1 MRGQLTEELLQSITS
16 DTERV
21 RAAFVSS
28 EGLRA
33 TSGDEQERVWAAAVM
48 VVTDRR
54 VLFVTDI
61 GESGTETTGLPYGEL
76 AAVSL
81 QDGRTLECTTTEG
94 TAWRFSLP
102 ETDSDTVDA
111 VCRHCLWVGE
121 LRSRLVSCRNDVE
134 LGAGS
139 IESSATEMEWDT
151 AESTYERLRR
161 QLDRLICAVQWT
173 EPIDE
178 EVIAPELTSMERT
191 LESACARLFIEQ
203 ANSQLSLGQQLIDNG
218 DYEQARTVLGRAR
231 SYYRRAKHRSE
242 AVERGDAFQFGTQR
256 TVKNDLEELGWEI
269 DMVAAEPLRQAHE
282 ATVRAKHADD
292 PTDAIH
298 HWESAF
304 RRFNDV
310 LTLEWSEEDRHF
322 AGDCDRAR
330 EEIVS
335 IARRLVDLYT
345 SQADELWGQST
356 ASEQAGDIEAAVR
369 GGEIAR
375 SHLDRAAEL
384 AREFVPGRTG
394 EIQRRRDEI
403 REHVMELR
411 RTSNDRANAADG
423 DHEDGAESATASS
436 NHDETDSRS
445 TDRSDG
451 DLPSIDDIP
460 TLEDVTSID
469 THHEIALDLADPQ
482 ADESDEAA
490 DNTSEKPEDSTVER
504 ETDTI
509 EQE

>member
-1 MRGQLTEELLQSITS
+1 M
-16 DTERV
+16 

-28 EGLRA
+28 GGLQA
-33 TSGDEQERVWAAAVM
+33 TAGDEQGQVWSAAVM

-54 VLFVTDI
+54 ILFVTDI
-61 GESGTETTGLPYGEL
+61 NESDAETTALAYGEL
-76 AAVSL
+76 AAVSM
-81 QDGRTLECTTTEG
+81 QDGRSLEFTTTDG
-94 TAWRFSLP
+94 TAWQFALP
-102 ETDSDTVDA
+102 ETESETLDA
-111 VCRHCLWVGE
+111 VCKHCLWVGE

-139 IESSATEMEWDT
+139 IESQAAEMEWDT
-151 AESTYERLRR
+151 AESTYERLRQ

-173 EPIDE
+173 EPIED

-191 LESACARLFIEQ
+191 LESAYARLFIER

-231 SYYRRAKHRSE
+231 SYYRTAKHRSE
-242 AVERGDAFQFGTQR
+242 AVERADAFEFGTQR
-256 TVKNDLEELGWEI
+256 TLKNDLEELGWELE
-269 DMVAAEPLRQAHE
+269 MVAAEPLRQAHE

-310 LTLEWSEEDRHF
+310 LALEWSEEDRHF
-322 AGDCDRAR
+322 AGNCDRAR

-345 SQADELWGQST
+345 SQAAELWEQST
-356 ASEQAGDIEAAVR
+356 GSEQTGDIKAAVR

-384 AREFVPGRTG
+384 AREFLPGRTG

-403 REHVMELR
+403 NEHVMQLR
-411 RTSNDRANAADG
+411 RTSSDRTRGEHENHG
-423 DHEDGAESATASS
+423 DEGERESATAGSD
-436 NHDETDSRS
+436 HDETESRS
-445 TDRSDG
+445 TDSSDG
-451 DLPSIDDIP
+451 DISSTEDFP

-482 ADESDEAA
+482 ADESDESTG
-490 DNTSEKPEDSTVER
+490 DPSGKPEESTVEQ
-504 ETDTI
+504 ETDAI